1 MTTEKDSTATNRAAF
16 GNGNGRDA
24 CECCGKKVNLARGVW
39 LEHDQRI
46 DAFHDYE
53 FGVPADRSQGWFL
66 FGPDCAARLLRDAK
80 ERAKSSGIFL
90 GRKRIGKVGQAA
102 LYVEFRKR

>member
-1 MTTEKDSTATNRAAF
+1 MTNNTDANATDRACF

-24 CECCGKKVNLARGVW
+24 CECCGKKINAGRAVW

-53 FGVPADRSQGWFL
+53 FGVPAEKSQGWFQ
-66 FGPDCAARLLRDAK
+66 FGPECAARLVRDAK
-80 ERAKSSGIFL
+80 EKAKARGIFL

-102 LYVEFRKR
+102 IYVEARKR